1 MNTIEEA
8 KKFYSTWAKSAHP
21 VFKNKRFSLI
31 EKDDFHV
38 VEYHKKQ
45 VIVLPIFEDHSII
58 MPKVKRHI
66 LGGATWE
73 LPAGGIK
80 DGESEEEGALR
91 ELREET
97 GISIY
102 DISSLKKETTLI
114 VSQNRLPMFLSIF
127 SIKVGVDEFKQ
138 RNQHDHEVES
148 VSSFT
153 FDKIKEMI
161 TTGQIFTS
169 ITISILARFLLSRE
183 IVSI

>member
-1 MNTIEEA
+1 
-8 KKFYSTWAKSAHP
+8 
-21 VFKNKRFSLI
+21 
-31 EKDDFHV
+31 V

-45 VIVLPIFEDHSII
+45 VIVLPIIEDHSII

-73 LPAGGIK
+73 LPAGGMR
-80 DGESEEEGALR
+80 DEESEEEGALR

-97 GISIY
+97 GVSIF
-102 DISSLKKETTLI
+102 DTSRLKKENSLI
-114 VSQNRLPMFLSIF
+114 VSQNRLPMFPSIF
-127 SIKVGVDEFKQ
+127 LIEVSVDEFEQ

-148 VSSFT
+148 VRSFT
-153 FDKIKEMI
+153 FDEIKELI

-183 IVSI
+183 IASS

>member
-1 MNTIEEA
+1 
-8 KKFYSTWAKSAHP
+8 
-21 VFKNKRFSLI
+21 
-31 EKDDFHV
+31 V
-38 VEYHKKQ
+38 VEYLKKQ
-45 VIVLPIFEDHSII
+45 VIVLPILEDHSII

-80 DGESEEEGALR
+80 EGESEEEGALR

-97 GISIY
+97 GISIS
-102 DISSLKKETTLI
+102 DISRLRKETTMVI
-114 VSQNRLPMFLSIF
+114 SQNRLPMFPSIF
-127 SIKVGVDEFKQ
+127 SIEVGIDQFEQ

-148 VSSFT
+148 VRYFT
-153 FDKIKEMI
+153 FEEIKERI

>member
-1 MNTIEEA
+1 
-8 KKFYSTWAKSAHP
+8 
-21 VFKNKRFSLI
+21 
-31 EKDDFHV
+31 V
-38 VEYHKKQ
+38 VEYSKKQ
-45 VIVLPIFEDHSII
+45 VIVLPLLEDHSII

-80 DGESEEEGALR
+80 DGESEEKGALR

-97 GISIY
+97 GISISN
-102 DISSLKKETTLI
+102 ISRLKKKKSLI
-114 VSQNRLPMFLSIF
+114 VSQNRLPMFPSIF
-127 SIKVGVDEFKQ
+127 SIEVGKEEFEQ

-148 VSSFT
+148 VRSFT
-153 FDKIKEMI
+153 FEKIKEMI

-183 IVSI
+183 IASV

>member
-1 MNTIEEA
+1 M
-8 KKFYSTWAKSAHP
+8 
-21 VFKNKRFSLI
+21 
-31 EKDDFHV
+31 

-45 VIVLPIFEDHSII
+45 VIVLPILEDHSII

-80 DGESEEEGALR
+80 GGESEEEGALR

-97 GISIY
+97 GTSIS
-102 DISSLKKETTLI
+102 DISRLKEETTLI
-114 VSQNRLPMFLSIF
+114 VSQNRLPMFPSIF
-127 SIKVGVDEFKQ
+127 SIDVSLDEFEQ

-153 FDKIKEMI
+153 FEEIKELI
-161 TTGQIFTS
+161 TTGKIFTS

-183 IVSI
+183 IAST